1 MKKVQVAVDTGGTFS
16 DFTYLD
22 ESGALQSFKV
32 PSTPAEPERA
42 VIQGLTRIVEG
53 GVRPDL
59 IDLFIHGTTVGT
71 NTLLQEHGSKT
82 ALVINEGFDAIYEVQ
97 EQARPY
103 GKEIFN
109 IRYQRPRLLV
119 DRQNV
124 VEIPERIGSKG
135 EIVQE
140 IDLDLTRSRLETL
153 STEIFQGSP
162 FAFCFPLLIR
172 NMSAQFVVSQ
182 RRSCLESR

>member
-32 PSTPAEPERA
+32 PSTPAEPEQA
-42 VIQGLTRIVEG
+42 VIQGLRKIVEG

-82 ALVINEGFDAIYEVQ
+82 ALVITEGFDAIYEVQ

-103 GKEIFN
+103 GKEIFL
-109 IRYQRPRLLV
+109 ISDTSGQSSWLIGVMSSRSLSV
-119 DRQNV
+119 SDRKV
-124 VEIPERIGSKG
+124 RSSEKLI
-135 EIVQE
+135 
-140 IDLDLTRSRLETL
+140 LT
-153 STEIFQGSP
+153 
-162 FAFCFPLLIR
+162 
-172 NMSAQFVVSQ
+172 
-182 RRSCLESR
+182 

>member
-22 ESGALQSFKV
+22 EAGVLQSFKV
-32 PSTPAEPERA
+32 PSTPAQPEQA
-42 VIQGLTRIVEG
+42 VIQGLFKITET
-53 GVRPDL
+53 GVKPGA

-82 ALVINEGFDAIYEVQ
+82 ALVITEGFDAIYEVQ

-109 IRYQRPRLLV
+109 IRYQRPKLLV
-119 DRQNV
+119 DRSNV
-124 VEIPERIGSKG
+124 VEVPERTGSKG
-135 EIVQE
+135 
-140 IDLDLTRSRLETL
+140 RSSERLI
-153 STEIFQGSP
+153 SS
-162 FAFCFPLLIR
+162 
-172 NMSAQFVVSQ
+172 
-182 RRSCLESR
+182 

>member
-22 ESGALQSFKV
+22 DAGALQSFKV
-32 PSTPAEPERA
+32 PSTPAEPEEA
-42 VIQGLTRIVEG
+42 VIRGLKKIVEG
-53 GVRPDL
+53 EVRPEL

-82 ALVINEGFDAIYEVQ
+82 ALVITEGFDAIYEVQ

-109 IRYQRPRLLV
+109 IRYQRPKLLV
-119 DRQNV
+119 DRSHV
-124 VEIPERIGSKG
+124 VEIPERVGSQGDVVRK
-135 EIVQE
+135 
-140 IDLDLTRSRLETL
+140 IDLDVTRERLEALKTEKISGLAVCFLFSFLIQFFITNQVSTL
-153 STEIFQGSP
+153 LS
-162 FAFCFPLLIR
+162 
-172 NMSAQFVVSQ
+172 
-182 RRSCLESR
+182 